1 MREGKMRKLLLL
13 KRWILFSAVFI
24 LLFSGC
30 SKQGAD
36 DAESGSSAITAFVN
50 VTVIPMDSEQ
60 VLEDHTVLVRGGL
73 IESVQPSGKIKV
85 PKGTRVID
93 GAGKYLMPG
102 LADMHVHMWSE
113 GDFVLFLANGVT
125 TVRNMWGSP
134 QHLQWKRQIAAGELL
149 APSIITAGPLMD
161 GPPPIWD
168 GSYLIKTPDEARKA
182 VAEQKKAG
190 YDFIKVYNQ
199 LSLEA
204 YDAIIE
210 AAREHDIPVA
220 GHVPYAVGPEHV
232 IESRQDSIEH
242 LEGYRELLEADD
254 SPVRGEFS
262 QANKLRRWNYID
274 REKIPAAVEATREAG
289 TWNCVTIVV
298 YQLLCTPEE
307 AMERMKWP
315 EMKYV
320 DPLTKASW
328 DPTQDFRLNDLTTED
343 FNNVS
348 KAIGILTEL
357 TGELHK
363 GGARILLGT
372 DTPNPFVVPGF
383 SIHTELQ
390 HLVAAG
396 LTPYEAIRAGT
407 HDAAEFAGQLD
418 TWGIIATGRRAD
430 LLLLEANPLDDVA
443 NAAKRAG
450 IMLRGQ
456 WFTEEELH
464 GMLEDLAASYTAEKD
479 RFADMPLI
487 PTEGE
492 SLFAGTYQMNFGEA
506 LLGEERISVQRT
518 EAGEN
523 VVFAQ
528 SVMDAPYNEKAFMRL
543 AYDDS
548 GQCRLLK
555 YEKETSSGTSSYE
568 MMYTNGSLKVTGT
581 LLTGD
586 AVGAEEEMSPDM
598 VMSGPLMSSLIPATL
613 KFRSLAIGETKEIR
627 SKTLID
633 MPSFNISDDTLTITR
648 KDDEEYEVTEE
659 TVSVRVYNVDVVTE
673 TGGQKVIFRLDGDGQ
688 LVTMDISMQMG
699 TISFKRVE

>member
-1 MREGKMRKLLLL
+1 MRKLLLF

-24 LLFSGC
+24 IFFSGC
-30 SKQGAD
+30 SKEGAD
-36 DAESGSSAITAFVN
+36 DAESGLAATTAFVN

-60 VLEDHTVLVRGGL
+60 VLEDHTVLVRDGL
-73 IESVQPSGKIKV
+73 IESVQPSGRVKV

-93 GAGKYLMPG
+93 GSGKYLVPG

-113 GDFVLFLANGVT
+113 GDFILFLANGVT

-161 GPPPIWD
+161 GPPPIWE
-168 GSYLIKTPDEARKA
+168 GSYLIKTPEEARKA
-182 VAEQKKAG
+182 VAEQKEAG

-210 AAREHDIPVA
+210 AAREHGMPVA

-232 IESRQDSIEH
+232 LESRQDSLEH

-274 REKIPAAVEATREAG
+274 RTKIPAAVEATREAG

-328 DPTQDFRLNDLTTED
+328 DPTQDFRLNDFTAED
-343 FNNVS
+343 FENVP

-390 HLVAAG
+390 HLMAAG
-396 LTPYEAIRAGT
+396 LAPYEAIRAGT

-418 TWGIIATGRRAD
+418 TWGIIAPGRRAD
-430 LLLLEANPLDDVA
+430 LLLLEADPLVNVA
-443 NAAKRAG
+443 NVTKRAG
-450 IMLRGQ
+450 VMLRGQ
-456 WFTEEELH
+456 WFTEDELH
-464 GMLEDLAASYTAEKD
+464 QMLEDLAASYTAEKD
-479 RFADMPLI
+479 RFADLPPMPA
-487 PTEGE
+487 EGE
-492 SLFAGTYQMNFGEA
+492 PLFAGTYQMSFGQA
-506 LLGEERISVQRT
+506 VLGEERISVQRK
-518 EAGEN
+518 ADGEN
-523 VVFAQ
+523 VVYAQ
-528 SVMDAPYNEKAFMRL
+528 SVTDAPYDEKSFMQL

-555 YEKETSSGTSSYE
+555 FEKTTSSGTSSYE
-568 MMYTNGSLKVTGT
+568 MTHTDGNLKVNGT

-586 AVGAEEEMSPDM
+586 AIGAEEEMTPNM
-598 VMSGPLMSSLIPATL
+598 VMNAPLMSALIPATI
-613 KFRSLAIGETKEIR
+613 KFRGLAIGETREVR

-633 MPSFNISDDTLTITR
+633 MPSFSISDDTLTVTR
-648 KDDEEYEVTEE
+648 KDDEEYEIAGEK
-659 TVSVRVYNVDVVTE
+659 VSVQVYSVDVVTE
-673 TGGQKVIFRLDGDGQ
+673 TGKQKLMLRLDMDGQ

-699 TISFKRVE
+699 TISFRRMG